1 MAEEIRGLPLDE
13 YSKSVPPG
21 WKPHQHSYP
30 LRLYLEKLRLWLR
43 IADMD
48 QGAIGPTV
56 VGRLKGA
63 AYRVAMKVRSQRQDG
78 TTLTG
83 DAAVAAPAEPEI
95 TDPVSGVVTHE
106 ASFSGLQLVLNALQA
121 AYGEEEQDVQGLAL
135 DRFYNLWRGNG
146 SLADYCTAFK
156 LRYETAEEKAGLSIN
171 AVGLTHV
178 LLSHVGLHP
187 KSIDDIYLKVDG
199 DRSLFG
205 RIFNLLMRTAKQ
217 HMALS

>member
-1 MAEEIRGLPLDE
+1 MAEEVRGLPLEE
-13 YSKSVPPG
+13 YSKFVPPG

-43 IADMD
+43 VADMD

-83 DAAVAAPAEPEI
+83 DAAVAAPAEPEV
-95 TDPVSGVVTHE
+95 TDPTTGVVLQE
-106 ASFSGLQLVLNALQA
+106 AVISGLQLVLNALQA

-135 DRFYNLWRGNG
+135 DRFYNL
-146 SLADYCTAFK
+146 
-156 LRYETAEEKAGLSIN
+156 
-171 AVGLTHV
+171 
-178 LLSHVGLHP
+178 
-187 KSIDDIYLKVDG
+187 
-199 DRSLFG
+199 
-205 RIFNLLMRTAKQ
+205 
-217 HMALS
+217 

>member
-1 MAEEIRGLPLDE
+1 MTEEVRGLPLDE

-63 AYRVAMKVRSQRQDG
+63 AYRVAMKIRSTRQDG
-78 TTLTG
+78 SQLTG
-83 DAAVAAPAEPEI
+83 DAAVSAPAEAEV
-95 TDPVSGVVTHE
+95 TDPQTNTVVHE
-106 ASFSGLQLVLNALQA
+106 ASLSGLQLVLNALQA

-135 DRFYNLWRGNG
+135 DRFHNLWRGNG
-146 SLADYCTAFK
+146 NLADYCTAFK
-156 LRYETAEEKAGLSIN
+156 IRYETAEEKAGLSIN
-171 AVGLTHV
+171 SVGLTH
-178 LLSHVGLHP
+178 
-187 KSIDDIYLKVDG
+187 
-199 DRSLFG
+199 LF
-205 RIFNLLMRTAKQ
+205 L
-217 HMALS
+217 